1 MKLNKQLLTVTLLYC
16 ITLIFWV
23 VFIFYTKHTALY
35 EGQIFEY
42 VLKPFLIGMTILPI
56 VGGYLGIRMANE
68 WGGLKSAV
76 GRGITFLSLGTIS
89 WGLGMVVWNYYL
101 FIKNVEVPY
110 PSLADLF
117 FVLIWVLWTYGMFQI
132 GHASGVKFG
141 FKSSKKKMLA
151 IIIPP
156 AVILVSYF
164 LLLVVPKG
172 GIELSGNFVQVLLGF
187 LYPVGDMAI
196 LTTAIVVFILSYKI
210 LGGKYK
216 NQILLL
222 LTCFVLNYI
231 ADFIFVLTTSGESPS
246 YFNGHFVDLMYT
258 TIMFLVSFSVL
269 RMDPKRLTD

>member
-110 PSLADLF
+110 PSL
-117 FVLIWVLWTYGMFQI
+117 
-132 GHASGVKFG
+132 
-141 FKSSKKKMLA
+141 
-151 IIIPP
+151 
-156 AVILVSYF
+156 
-164 LLLVVPKG
+164 
-172 GIELSGNFVQVLLGF
+172 
-187 LYPVGDMAI
+187 
-196 LTTAIVVFILSYKI
+196 
-210 LGGKYK
+210 
-216 NQILLL
+216 
-222 LTCFVLNYI
+222 
-231 ADFIFVLTTSGESPS
+231 
-246 YFNGHFVDLMYT
+246 
-258 TIMFLVSFSVL
+258 
-269 RMDPKRLTD
+269 